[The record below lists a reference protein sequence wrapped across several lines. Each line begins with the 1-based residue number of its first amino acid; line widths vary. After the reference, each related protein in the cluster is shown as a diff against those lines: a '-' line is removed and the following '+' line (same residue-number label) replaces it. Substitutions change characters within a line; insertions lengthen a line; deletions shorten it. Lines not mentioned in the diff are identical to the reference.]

1 MKKPLK
7 KAVYQ
12 FSIIEYVDAVFKK
25 CIMYLA
31 LVIYIFLTD
40 LQCNY
45 FLKKY
50 IIIILHLVF

>member
-12 FSIIEYVDAVFKK
+12 FSKIEHVDAVFKK
-25 CIMYLA
+25 CIMYLD
-31 LVIYIFLTD
+31 LVIYIFLID

-50 IIIILHLVF
+50 IIILHLIF